1 MQNRSLFSRLWFL
14 FLFVFTLPLPILGQ
28 NSIFTT
34 QVPTGEYFDGPYEL
48 GTKFTVSKVARIK
61 AIKYYK
67 MPGET
72 GTHVGRIW
80 DFWGRQLG
88 AFTFTDETASGWQTV
103 EVTNNYEIYPEN
115 IFWVS
120 VNSNTSYAATPAGL
134 ANQITN
140 GIISSVADGANGVYG
155 APGEFPTNTY
165 NNNNYFRDVVVE
177 EVLNPWVP
185 PIELSWPVSGAQ
197 LYSNSAQFAWYLPWG
212 MGVGFYFDLLLST
225 DPTMATYTEYNPGS
239 NNTFTVNGLQAGT
252 IYYWRVRVHNVVG
265 WHFNTSVIESFVTP
279 PAASI
284 PVAIPSWPVDN
295 ATAYT
300 LAPTLFWYHND
311 AAFGLNYEV
320 EVREGGPGNLTGTAN
335 FLPTPNRYLQLTGL
349 LPGTQYSWAVRS
361 SRAGGFS
368 AWSAPQSFTT
378 HNVANVVIPT
388 PSWPVDDAEIYTTS
402 PNLYWYL
409 GSDGTGLTYEVE
421 VVEGAATA
429 FTGTPTIINIA
440 ALTTQLA
447 GLYNGTVYKWKVR
460 SVRGTARSDWSAA
473 AQFHTVAVVPDPV
486 PVVPTLSWPI
496 DNATVYSTAVTLNWW
511 LGVATDGYTYEVE
524 LRPGAL
530 TGTPTI
536 LNIPSNSYNVP
547 ILLAGTTYNWQARSL
562 KGGVYSDWSEIESF
576 TTISGTVTA
585 DIPVPSWPVGA
596 NTVYSTNQRLLWYM
610 NSPSAGLTFNLRYGH
625 SPTME
630 NPTVV
635 PGLTNM
641 YYDLTNM
648 PLGTIYYWQV
658 QSTNG
663 TVTSDWST
671 NATFVTWSGTW
682 AVVPVTGSPVN
693 GVQLTTNAP
702 VLSWFIPT
710 SGNIAG
716 YEVQYSDN
724 PSFNNAV
731 AQQVS
736 GTNFTVNSAL
746 QHKPYYWR
754 VRSKNGNGDFSVYS
768 SLASFVPASPTG
780 VEETIVPSEF
790 ALYQNYPNPFNP
802 ATTIRFSVP
811 RESFVTLK
819 VYDNTGTLVT
829 TLVKE
834 SVSAGDHT
842 VSFNASGLASGIYF
856 YRLESEGVAISKKML
871 LLK

>member
-320 EVREGGPGNLTGTAN
+320 EVREGGTGNLTGTAN

-610 NSPSAGLTFNLRYGH
+610 NSPSAGLTFNLRYSH

-819 VYDNTGTLVT
+819 VYDNTGTLVA
-829 TLVKE
+829 TLVNE
-834 SVSAGDHT
+834 SKSAGEHSI
-842 VSFNASGLASGIYF
+842 SFNAAGLASGIYF
-856 YRLESEGVAISKKML
+856 YRLETEGAAIAKKMI

>member
-1 MQNRSLFSRLWFL
+1 MQNRSPLSRLWLL
-14 FLFVFTLPLPILGQ
+14 FLFVFTLPLSILGQ

-48 GTKFTVSKVARIK
+48 GTKFTVSKVATIK
-61 AIKYYK
+61 AIRYYK

-80 DFWGRQLG
+80 DFWGRPLG
-88 AFTFTDETASGWQTV
+88 AFTFTNETASGWQSV
-103 EVTNNYEIYPEN
+103 DVTGNYEIYPEN
-115 IFWVS
+115 VFWVT
-120 VNSNTSYAATPAGL
+120 VNSNTSYAATPGGL
-134 ANQITN
+134 ASQITN

-155 APGEFPTNTY
+155 PPGEFPTNTY

-177 EVLNPWVP
+177 EIVNPWVP
-185 PIELSWPVSGAQ
+185 PIELSWPISGAQ
-197 LYSNSAQFAWYLPWG
+197 IYSNSAQFTWYLPWG
-212 MGVGFYFDLLLST
+212 MGAGFFFDLLVST
-225 DPTMATYTEYNPGS
+225 DPLMATYTLYSPGS
-239 NNTFTVNGLQAGT
+239 NQNYTVNGLQPGT
-252 IYYWRVRVHNVVG
+252 TYYWRVRVHNIVG
-265 WHFNTSVIESFVTP
+265 WVYNTSIIESFVTP
-279 PAASI
+279 PAANI
-284 PVAIPSWPVDN
+284 PVAVPSWPVDN
-295 ATAYT
+295 ATVYT
-300 LAPTLFWYHND
+300 LAPTLFWYHNE

-320 EVREGGPGNLTGTAN
+320 EVRQGGPGALTGTAN
-335 FLPTPNRYLQLTGL
+335 YLPTPNRHLQLSGL

-361 SRAGGFS
+361 MGAGGNS
-368 AWSAPQSFTT
+368 NWSAPQSFST
-378 HNVANVVIPT
+378 HNVANVVVPT
-388 PSWPVDDAEIYTTS
+388 PSWPLDDAEIYTTS

-429 FTGTPTIINIA
+429 FTGTPTILNIA
-440 ALTTQLA
+440 ALTTQLT
-447 GLYNGTVYKWKVR
+447 GLDNGTVYKWKVR
-460 SVRGTARSDWSAA
+460 SARGAARSDWSAA

-486 PVVPTLSWPI
+486 PVVPNLSWPV
-496 DNATVYSTAVTLNWW
+496 DNALVYNTGIGLSWW
-511 LGVATDGYTYEVE
+511 MGVATDGYTYDVE
-524 LRPGAL
+524 LRAGAL
-530 TGTPTI
+530 NGSPTTVD
-536 LNIPSNSYNVP
+536 LANTNYTVP
-547 ILLAGTTYNWQARSL
+547 LLLAGTTYNWAVRS
-562 KGGVYSDWSEIESF
+562 KKNGIYSDWSTPASF
-576 TTISGTVTA
+576 TTTSATVTA
-585 DIPVPSWPVGA
+585 DVPVPSWPVGA
-596 NTVYSTNQRLLWYM
+596 NTVYSANQRLLWYM
-610 NSPSAGLTFNLRYGH
+610 NSPSAGLTFNLRYDH
-625 SPTME
+625 SPTMD

-663 TVTSDWST
+663 SVTSNWST
-671 NATFVTWSGTW
+671 SATFVTWSGTW
-682 AVVPVTGSPVN
+682 AVVPVAGSPVN
-693 GVQLTTNAP
+693 NVQLTTNAP
-702 VLSWFIPT
+702 QLSWFIPT
-710 SGNIAG
+710 GGNIAG

-724 PSFNNAV
+724 PAFTNAV
-731 AQQVS
+731 TQQVS

-754 VRSKNGNGDFSVYS
+754 VRSKNANGDFSVYS

-780 VEETIVPSEF
+780 VDETVIPSEF

-819 VYDNTGTLVT
+819 VYDNTGTLVSS
-829 TLVKE
+829 LVNDTKP
-834 SVSAGDHT
+834 AGEHS

-856 YRLESEGVAISKKML
+856 YRLETEGSAIAKKMI

>member
-103 EVTNNYEIYPEN
+103 QIPVDFQVYPEN
-115 IFWVS
+115 VFWVT

-134 ANQITN
+134 ASQITN

-155 APGEFPTNTY
+155 NPGEFPTNTF

-177 EVLNPWVP
+177 EVINPWVP
-185 PIELSWPVSGAQ
+185 PVELSWPVNGAQ
-197 LYSNSAQFAWYLPWG
+197 IYSNSAQFSWYLPWG
-212 MGVGFYFDLLLST
+212 MGAGFFFDLLLST
-225 DPTMATYTEYNPGS
+225 DPAMATYTLYSPGS
-239 NNTFTVNGLQAGT
+239 NQNYTVNGLQPGT
-252 IYYWRVRVHNVVG
+252 AYYWRVRVHNIVG
-265 WHFNTSVIESFVTP
+265 WVFNTSVIESFVTP
-279 PAASI
+279 PVASV
-284 PVAIPSWPVDN
+284 PVAVPSWPVDN
-295 ATAYT
+295 ATVYT

-361 SRAGGFS
+361 SGAGGFS

-378 HNVANVVIPT
+378 HNVANVVVPT

-421 VVEGAATA
+421 VVEGAATD
-429 FTGTPTIINIA
+429 FTGTPTVINITE
-440 ALTTQLA
+440 LTTQLA
-447 GLYNGTVYKWKVR
+447 GLDNGTVYKWKVR
-460 SVRGTARSDWSAA
+460 SVRGAARSDWSAA

-610 NSPSAGLTFNLRYGH
+610 NSPSAGLTFNLRYDH
-625 SPTME
+625 SPTMD